1 MCKNIAHNY
10 SELCK
15 KQNRSSMQ
23 RTTISQNPIILSADV
38 IRIIRDLP
46 EDERQAIARTF
57 TNVVI
62 LSQNISEQNLTPFQM
77 VIWTMIN
84 SSLQSDSRR
93 ILVKLNGVG

>member
-1 MCKNIAHNY
+1 
-10 SELCK
+10 
-15 KQNRSSMQ
+15 MQ
-23 RTTISQNPIILSADV
+23 RTTISQNSIILSADV

-84 SSLQSDSRR
+84 SSIQSDSRR
-93 ILVKLNGVG
+93 ILVKMNGVG

>member
-1 MCKNIAHNY
+1 
-10 SELCK
+10 
-15 KQNRSSMQ
+15 MQ
-23 RTTISQNPIILSADV
+23 RTSISQNPIILSADV

>member
-1 MCKNIAHNY
+1 
-10 SELCK
+10 
-15 KQNRSSMQ
+15 MQ